1 MPTVTVMGRAIK
13 GCGKLELA
21 GVMSGF
27 SIDELIRCP
36 RIISSRVYTIIL
48 RRSADKNPVRMCEAT
63 LGKNKTDR
71 RTRIDL
77 VTGSSSCLRTHRCP
91 GMEHQGVSSR
101 GGRTLA

>member
-21 GVMSGF
+21 GVVSGF

-36 RIISSRVYTIIL
+36 RIIGRRVNTIIY

-63 LGKNKTDR
+63 LGNDKTDR
-71 RTRIDL
+71 RTSIDL
-77 VTGSSSCLRTHRCP
+77 VTGRSSCGCTHRGP